1 MGNSKQIQYIPEID
15 GLRAISIIGVLVIH
29 VVTEIV
35 WTGQA
40 TGFNANYAMFW
51 NQWSR
56 FCVPIFIFVSG
67 LLLAYRYEF
76 EGFQYFRFI
85 KRRFVD
91 LFVPYMFWTLISI
104 FNLHKWGTL
113 HPAWIKDVFFTG
125 RGYYFQLYFIPL
137 IFQFYLLSP
146 IWLYLSKG
154 RRLRYFAS
162 AAVSVNIL
170 YLGYYQLVFLGILPS
185 TGFSNFIFNNIQG
198 RFPAWIGYFALG
210 CLAGKNLDSLRSWLK
225 RRSLWSL
232 STLYA
237 AGLGLIVWDYHY
249 SVVLTKD
256 LMNPGENF
264 MRPVVFVYAVC
275 AVLLFWKLTP
285 LYRLRFLRSVG
296 ELSLGIY
303 FVHLA
308 VRNLTKEA
316 AASLL
321 YSNWLGGTVG
331 LFLVLAIS
339 YGIVYLFSQD
349 ADGWIIMGKTP
360 SRKQAAPIADQ
371 QPYKPPV
378 DSLTIEK

>member
-1 MGNSKQIQYIPEID
+1 
-15 GLRAISIIGVLVIH
+15 
-29 VVTEIV
+29 
-35 WTGQA
+35 
-40 TGFNANYAMFW
+40 
-51 NQWSR
+51 
-56 FCVPIFIFVSG
+56 
-67 LLLAYRYEF
+67 
-76 EGFQYFRFI
+76 
-85 KRRFVD
+85 
-91 LFVPYMFWTLISI
+91 
-104 FNLHKWGTL
+104 
-113 HPAWIKDVFFTG
+113 
-125 RGYYFQLYFIPL
+125 
-137 IFQFYLLSP
+137 
-146 IWLYLSKG
+146 
-154 RRLRYFAS
+154 
-162 AAVSVNIL
+162 
-170 YLGYYQLVFLGILPS
+170 
-185 TGFSNFIFNNIQG
+185 
-198 RFPAWIGYFALG
+198 
-210 CLAGKNLDSLRSWLK
+210 
-225 RRSLWSL
+225 
-232 STLYA
+232 
-237 AGLGLIVWDYHY
+237 
-249 SVVLTKD
+249 
-256 LMNPGENF
+256 MNPGENF

-275 AVLLFWKLTP
+275 AFLLFWKLTP